1 MSPAVESLTVKIAP
15 EDRSDLPDV
24 LAQEARVWLRRLT
37 SGDVT
42 EWDAQAFKRWKQA
55 SPAHQQAFD
64 DARRQW
70 QAMRPAIGKLLQ
82 GNRDAARLHER
93 SMQSGGLV
101 HSGRRMFL
109 RVAGGAAAAAVGV
122 VIVHPPLQLW
132 PSLNEWQADA
142 RTGKG
147 EQRDLALNE
156 RINITLNTQT
166 SIRTENL
173 AGETGGIDLISGEAA
188 IDLRGSGAA
197 FNVVAGV
204 GRSTALEGQF
214 EVRNLDGN
222 VCVTCIQGAV
232 RVEHPRG
239 AVDLKPRQQTIYD
252 ADALGRVADVDTAG
266 ISAWR
271 KGELIFRQA
280 PLQQVIDEINRYRP
294 GRVVLA
300 TNALRDSAVSGRFS
314 IAALDGA
321 LLQLQHSFDL
331 NARRL
336 PGGVLV
342 LS

>member
-1 MSPAVESLTVKIAP
+1 LSPAVESLTVKIAP
-15 EDRSDLPDV
+15 EDRTDLPDV

-42 EWDAQAFKRWKQA
+42 EWDAQAFKRWKQS
-55 SPAHQQAFD
+55 SPAHQQAFV

-93 SMQSGGLV
+93 SMQSGGLAQP
-101 HSGRRMFL
+101 GRRVFL

-122 VIVHPPLQLW
+122 AIVHPPLQLW
-132 PSLNEWQADA
+132 PSLGEWQADA

-147 EQRDLALNE
+147 EQRNLALSD

-166 SIRTENL
+166 SVRTETL
-173 AGETGGIDLISGEAA
+173 DGEARGIDLISGEAA
-188 IDLRGSGAA
+188 IEVRGGAT

-204 GRSTALEGQF
+204 GRSTARQGQF
-214 EVRNLDGN
+214 EVRNLDGK

-232 RVEHPRG
+232 RVVHPG
-239 AVDLKPRQQTIYD
+239 GTVELKPRQQTIYD
-252 ADALGRVADVDTAG
+252 ADALGRVADVEATG

-280 PLQQVIDEINRYRP
+280 PLHQVIDEINRYRP

-300 TNALRDSAVSGRFS
+300 APSLRDSAVSGRFS

>member
-1 MSPAVESLTVKIAP
+1 LSPAVESLNVKITP
-15 EDRSDLPDV
+15 EDRPDLPDV

-42 EWDAQAFKRWKQA
+42 EWDAQAFKRWKQS

-70 QAMRPAIGKLLQ
+70 RAMGPAIGKLLQ
-82 GNRDAARLHER
+82 SNRNAARLHER
-93 SMQSGGLV
+93 SMQSGGLA

-122 VIVHPPLQLW
+122 AIVHPPLQLW
-132 PSLNEWQADA
+132 PSLSEWQADA
-142 RTGKG
+142 RTEKG
-147 EQRDLALNE
+147 EQRNLALSD

-166 SIRTENL
+166 SVRTETL
-173 AGETGGIDLISGEAA
+173 DGQASGIDLISGEAA
-188 IDLRGSGAA
+188 IDVRGGAA

-204 GRSTALEGQF
+204 GRSIAREGQF
-214 EVRNLDGN
+214 EVRNLDGK

-232 RVEHPRG
+232 RVVHPVG
-239 AVDLKPRQQTIYD
+239 AVDLKPRQQTVYD
-252 ADALGRVADVDTAG
+252 ADALGRIADVDTAG

-271 KGELIFRQA
+271 KGELIFRQT

-300 TNALRDSAVSGRFS
+300 ASALRDSAVSGRFS